1 MACSF
6 GRSRAVVKGW
16 QEHSLLPAI
25 ASQQMPKAGRPWVA
39 MDDHGWPGNAC
50 QCLAMLGY
58 AGPTRAY
65 SSILELLMAA
75 YGCLALP
82 AMLCSALQCYGG
94 AWRCVAVAG
103 QLETLWDA
111 WGYAPGSTWSYR
123 VYHGLTM
130 THHHLLRTALRCA
143 ITLQRRGAL
152 PGRKWMQVPV
162 DARTCQ
168 NHKDPRITVQWHSA
182 RGIEG

>member
-16 QEHSLLPAI
+16 QEHSLLPTI
-25 ASQQMPKAGRPWVA
+25 ASQQMPKAGRPWAA

-82 AMLCSALQCYGG
+82 AMLCSALQCSGG
-94 AWRCVAVAG
+94 AWRW
-103 QLETLWDA
+103 Q
-111 WGYAPGSTWSYR
+111 GSLR
-123 VYHGLTM
+123 PFGMLGVMHRDPHGPTM
-130 THHHLLRTALRCA
+130 TIHDPPSLAAQCA
-143 ITLQRRGAL
+143 AMCDYHRL
-152 PGRKWMQVPV
+152 PCSGEELCQDASAGR
-162 DARTCQ
+162 CQ
-168 NHKDPRITVQWHSA
+168 NQKGPRITVPVTQ
-182 RGIEG
+182 